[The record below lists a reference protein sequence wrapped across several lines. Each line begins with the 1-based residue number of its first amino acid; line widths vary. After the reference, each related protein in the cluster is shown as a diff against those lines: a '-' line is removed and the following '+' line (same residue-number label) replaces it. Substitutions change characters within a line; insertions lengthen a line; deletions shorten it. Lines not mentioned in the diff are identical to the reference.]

1 MHDTPAA
8 PVRPAARVCERR
20 GVRRATV
27 TIARTRAHFA
37 RFSRYMSTSL
47 PRIVVLATGGT
58 IAGSSGSSASTAQY
72 RAATVPVSSL
82 VQAVPALG
90 EVARVETE
98 QVAQID
104 SKDMAF
110 SLWTTLAAR
119 VEHWIAQPDVAGV
132 VITHGT
138 DTLEETAM
146 FLHLTHRGSV
156 PVVLTAAMRPSTS
169 LSADGP
175 LNLLDAVRV
184 AASPEARG
192 QGVLVVLNQE
202 IHAARDVAK
211 GHTSAVDAFT
221 SPAGGPIG
229 FVQDAYVRF
238 TRALAPNDAPALPV
252 PAAWPLVEIVASYA
266 QPGRVAVDAMVS
278 AGVKGFVVAAT
289 GNGSVHET
297 LGDALADAAARGVA
311 VVRSSRTGAGHVA
324 GPARPR
330 PTSGEFAS
338 AGNLNPYK
346 SRVLLLLAL
355 AADASLGADPTRLQA
370 VFRQY

>member
-1 MHDTPAA
+1 M
-8 PVRPAARVCERR
+8 
-20 GVRRATV
+20 
-27 TIARTRAHFA
+27 
-37 RFSRYMSTSL
+37 
-47 PRIVVLATGGT
+47 LATGGT

-110 SLWTTLAAR
+110 SLWVTLAAR
-119 VEHWIAQPDVAGV
+119 VEHWSAQADVAGV

-238 TRALAPNDAPALPV
+238 TRALVPNDAPALPV
-252 PAAWPLVEIVASYA
+252 PAAWPLVEIVE
-266 QPGRVAVDAMVS
+266 PGRVAVDAMVS

-297 LGDALADAAARGVA
+297 LGDALADAAAQGVA

-324 GPARPR
+324 GPGRPR

-346 SRVLLLLAL
+346 ARVLLLLAL
-355 AADASLGADPTRLQA
+355 AADASLGSDPTRLQA

>member
-1 MHDTPAA
+1 M
-8 PVRPAARVCERR
+8 
-20 GVRRATV
+20 
-27 TIARTRAHFA
+27 
-37 RFSRYMSTSL
+37 SL

-58 IAGSSGSSASTAQY
+58 IAGSSGNPASSAQY

-104 SKDMAF
+104 SKDMVF
-110 SLWTTLAAR
+110 SLWGTLAAR
-119 VEHWIAQPDVAGV
+119 VAHWVAQSDVAGV

-146 FLHLTHRGSV
+146 FLHLTQHTPV
-156 PVVLTAAMRPSTS
+156 PVVLTAAMRPATS

-184 AASPEARG
+184 AACPAARG
-192 QGVLVVLNQE
+192 QGVLVVMNQQ

-211 GHTSAVDAFT
+211 THTSAVDAFV
-221 SPAGGPIG
+221 SPIGGPLG
-229 FVQDAYVRF
+229 FVQDDFVRF
-238 TRALAPNDAPALPV
+238 TRHAVRADGPALPV

-266 QPGRVAVDAMVS
+266 QPGRVAIDAMTS
-278 AGVKGFVVAAT
+278 AGVRGFVVAAA
-289 GNGSVHET
+289 GNGSVHEA
-297 LGDALADAAARGVA
+297 LAAALADAATLGVA

-324 GPARPR
+324 IPSSPR
-330 PTSGEFAS
+330 PAVGEFVS
-338 AGNLNPYK
+338 AGDLNPYK
-346 SRVLLLLAL
+346 ARVLLLLAL
-355 AADASLGADPTRLQA
+355 AADASLGRDPARLQA
-370 VFRQY
+370 VFRRY